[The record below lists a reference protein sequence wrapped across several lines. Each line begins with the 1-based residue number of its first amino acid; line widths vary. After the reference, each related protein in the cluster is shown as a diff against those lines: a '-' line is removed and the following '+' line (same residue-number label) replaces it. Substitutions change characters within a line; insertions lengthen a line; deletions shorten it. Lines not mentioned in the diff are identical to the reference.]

1 MTDDKRKEYMRK
13 RMKKYKAVQILFDT
27 EKPEDMELYEF
38 AQAQPNKTEFIK
50 ELLRKA
56 QK

>member
-1 MTDDKRKEYMRK
+1 MTGDKRKEYMRK